1 MVTVHNLYLLS
12 AVGSV
17 LSGVIWACVYYYYRG
32 RRSFSREV
40 SWEKLVQELSWIGR
54 DRIAQAALDVTSQ
67 SVEPREA
74 KDAASLEPLQL
85 WELIGGLKGLEVL
98 ERNTE
103 VLIRLAWYVQRRYPE
118 ALVVAEQLRLDARA
132 LKWHVD
138 RLKGAARTG
147 NLQISFPFYAQ
158 RAVVIYYRMTRCLLD
173 LYEVGNFSMLEDLQR
188 AL

>member
-1 MVTVHNLYLLS
+1 MVTTHNLYFLS
-12 AVGSV
+12 AAGSV
-17 LSGVIWACVYYYYRG
+17 FSGLISTGLYYCYRG
-32 RRSFSREV
+32 RRSFPRQA
-40 SWEKLVQELSWIGR
+40 SWEELVRELSWIDR
-54 DRIAQAALDVTSQ
+54 DSIARVALDLINR
-67 SVEPREA
+67 PEA
-74 KDAASLEPLQL
+74 KDATSLQPLQL
-85 WELIGGLKGLEVL
+85 WVLIGGLKGLEVL
-98 ERNTE
+98 ERNSE
-103 VLIRLAWYVQRRYPE
+103 VLIRLAWYVQRRYPD

-173 LYEVGNFSMLEDLQR
+173 LYEAGNFSMLEDLQR

>member
-1 MVTVHNLYLLS
+1 MVTTHNFYFLS
-12 AVGSV
+12 AAGSV
-17 LSGVIWACVYYYYRG
+17 LIGLISTCAYYYYRG
-32 RRSFSREV
+32 RRSFPREV
-40 SWEKLVQELSWIGR
+40 SWEQLVQELSWIDR
-54 DRIAQAALDVTSQ
+54 DRISQVALDLIDQ
-67 SVEPREA
+67 SVQPQES
-74 KDAASLEPLQL
+74 KDATSLQPLQL

-98 ERNTE
+98 ERNSE